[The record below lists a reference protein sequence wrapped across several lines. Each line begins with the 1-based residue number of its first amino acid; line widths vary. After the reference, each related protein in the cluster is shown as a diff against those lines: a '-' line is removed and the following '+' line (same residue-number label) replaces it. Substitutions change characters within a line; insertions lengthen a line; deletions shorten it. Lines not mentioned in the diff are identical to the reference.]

1 MSKLFVTIEA
11 KMTLKIKSPT
21 IKNLEH
27 LLEINDFKGFCDEY
41 ENNEK
46 YLQNNDISYAV
57 SNIETPTIALPYVKF
72 LLDKQI
78 QSYSVVLLEYLV
90 KHNFTK
96 EFIDFLESIKDITLY
111 AYDNKSVNIIKSIC
125 KNKNMKCFIY
135 LVEKLP
141 NSLPEFKNNDFIF
154 KEIVKHN
161 FHEGID
167 YLSQK
172 IENIHLYLIDD
183 IITKRSIN
191 KEAEINW
198 DFYFHQ
204 MKIEEVSMSREQLK
218 QSILDYAQSQYE
230 INPNKVIVA
239 RIPKSSSSIINGTSS
254 GIMPIIEP
262 LRENSIKSNYY
273 HAISSKSG
281 SSKPSMPWSGLAK
294 ILNESKIEY
303 ADHKKNNISQSIW
316 LNEKLKS
323 ELNTNN
329 NISKSKKI

>member
-1 MSKLFVTIEA
+1 MTLQAITYFSSSSGTLTPFRFQLFEIESKNKAHLYCLAICLALSLSSKGIFKSACIQLNYEKTIHLSKLFVIIEA

-125 KNKNMKCFIY
+125 KNKNMKC
-135 LVEKLP
+135 
-141 NSLPEFKNNDFIF
+141 
-154 KEIVKHN
+154 
-161 FHEGID
+161 
-167 YLSQK
+167 
-172 IENIHLYLIDD
+172 
-183 IITKRSIN
+183 
-191 KEAEINW
+191 
-198 DFYFHQ
+198 
-204 MKIEEVSMSREQLK
+204 
-218 QSILDYAQSQYE
+218 LD
-230 INPNKVIVA
+230 
-239 RIPKSSSSIINGTSS
+239 RKSVV
-254 GIMPIIEP
+254 
-262 LRENSIKSNYY
+262 
-273 HAISSKSG
+273 
-281 SSKPSMPWSGLAK
+281 
-294 ILNESKIEY
+294 
-303 ADHKKNNISQSIW
+303 
-316 LNEKLKS
+316 
-323 ELNTNN
+323 
-329 NISKSKKI
+329 